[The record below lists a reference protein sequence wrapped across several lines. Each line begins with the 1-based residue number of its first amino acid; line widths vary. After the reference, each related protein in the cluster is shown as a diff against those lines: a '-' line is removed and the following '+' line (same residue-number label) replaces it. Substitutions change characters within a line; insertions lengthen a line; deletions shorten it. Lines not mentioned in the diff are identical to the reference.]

1 MGEMEAVTGA
11 LPMWLNIFLAI
22 VAGLGGWEAIKYL
35 ISLGANRR
43 KDKAEAQQEEAHA
56 KQEETTA
63 QQQQAELVRH
73 QIETSNQMLEQMKL
87 QNAYLGEQISV
98 YQQEKVEDRKLKKEY
113 RFRIEELERKTDGLQ
128 LAFNREVAK
137 KRDAE
142 RHYCA
147 TEKCQH
153 RVPKMG
159 DYATDTADINAIL
172 DPPRDKRTGRF
183 VSRKTI
189 N

>member
-1 MGEMEAVTGA
+1 MEELGMEAVNSMP
-11 LPMWLNIFLAI
+11 LWVNVFLAI

-43 KDKAEAQQEEAHA
+43 KDKAEAA
-56 KQEETTA
+56 QEETTA
-63 QQQQAELVRH
+63 AQQQAELVRH
-73 QIETSNQMLEQMKL
+73 QIETSNQMLEQMK
-87 QNAYLGEQISV
+87 QHNAYLGEQIST
-98 YQQEKVEDRKLKKEY
+98 YQQEKIEDRKLKQEY
-113 RFRIEELERKTDGLQ
+113 RYRIEELERKTDGLQ
-128 LAFNREVAK
+128 TAFNREVAK